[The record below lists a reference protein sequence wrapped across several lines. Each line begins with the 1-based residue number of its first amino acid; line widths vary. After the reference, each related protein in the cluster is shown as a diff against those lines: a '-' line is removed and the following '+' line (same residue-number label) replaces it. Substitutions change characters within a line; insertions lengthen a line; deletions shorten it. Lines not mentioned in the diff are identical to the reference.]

1 MQVKVAESEIR
12 WVAEATDILA
22 GVLQAK
28 PEARIGWPT
37 GTTPLPF
44 YAELRRRAAIGSLA
58 AQVSRAVMLDE
69 YLDPPE
75 AAFSSWSWL
84 WREVWTPLRLGR
96 EQVLRMP
103 HRSPGI
109 DAACGE
115 FERALAEGGGCD
127 LLILGLGAN
136 GHVGFNEPGTA
147 MDTRTR
153 VVKLTAETADANAA
167 YWRGRFTPEFAV
179 TMGMATILEAR
190 QILLLVRGGAKA
202 DVLRRMLHDPVSS
215 ELPATF
221 LREHEGLT
229 ILADPEA
236 AAEL

>member
-1 MQVKVAESEIR
+1 MQVKVTESEAS
-12 WVAEATDILA
+12 WAAEAAETLA
-22 GVLQAK
+22 GVLQAN
-28 PEARIGWPT
+28 PGARIGWPT

-44 YAELRRRAAIGSLA
+44 YAELRDRAARGRLA
-58 AQVSRAVMLDE
+58 AQASRAVMLDE
-69 YLDPPE
+69 YLDPPKE
-75 AAFSSWSWL
+75 ALSSWAWL
-84 WREVWTPLRLGR
+84 WREVWTPLGLGR
-96 EQVLRMP
+96 GQVLRMP

-127 LLILGLGAN
+127 LLLLGLGAN

-147 MDTRTR
+147 MNSRTR
-153 VVKLTAETADANAA
+153 VVKLTAETAQVNAA
-167 YWRGRFTPEFAV
+167 YWQGRFTPELAV

-190 QILLLVRGGAKA
+190 QILLLVRGTAKA
-202 DVLRRMLHDPVSS
+202 EVLRRMLHEPAGSQ
-215 ELPATF
+215 LPASY

>member
-1 MQVKVAESEIR
+1 MQVKVTESEVI
-12 WVAEATDILA
+12 WAAEAAETVA

-37 GTTPLPF
+37 GATPLPL
-44 YAELRRRAAIGSLA
+44 YAELRRRVASGSLA
-58 AQVSRAVMLDE
+58 AQASRAVMLDE

-75 AAFSSWSWL
+75 EAFSSWARL
-84 WREVWTPLRLGR
+84 WREVWTPLGLGR
-96 EQVLRMP
+96 EHVLRMP
-103 HRSPGI
+103 YRSPGI
-109 DAACGE
+109 DVACGE
-115 FERALAEGGGCD
+115 FEQALAEGGGCD
-127 LLILGLGAN
+127 LLLLGLGAN

-153 VVKLTAETADANAA
+153 VVKLTAETAKANAA
-167 YWRGRFTPEFAV
+167 YWQGRFTPEFAV

-190 QILLLVRGGAKA
+190 QILLLVRGRAKA
-202 DVLRRMLHDPVSS
+202 GVLRRMLHEPISA

-221 LREHEGLT
+221 LRECEGLT